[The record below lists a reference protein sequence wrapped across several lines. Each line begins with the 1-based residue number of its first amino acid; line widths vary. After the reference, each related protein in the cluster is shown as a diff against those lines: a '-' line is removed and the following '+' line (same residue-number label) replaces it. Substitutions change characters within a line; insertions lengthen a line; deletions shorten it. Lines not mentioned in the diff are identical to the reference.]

1 MTRFDWLATPS
12 QRLAETVGGEVF
24 HDNLG
29 LGAVR
34 RQLAWCPDDVW
45 RYLLASQWQR
55 ISQEEA
61 FPGRCAEAGDGAG
74 SALVAARQCRDIARL
89 ALSMARRHAPYSK

>member
-24 HDNLG
+24 HDDLG

-45 RYLLASQWQR
+45 R
-55 ISQEEA
+55 
-61 FPGRCAEAGDGAG
+61 
-74 SALVAARQCRDIARL
+74 
-89 ALSMARRHAPYSK
+89 